1 VIVAETFSKS
11 FSPGVR
17 VGWGILPRE
26 LVGPVAALK
35 GNIDFGSPHFAQRV
49 MTAVLE
55 LGLFEPH
62 AAALRRHYSA
72 KLEAMLAAA
81 DEFLAGLP
89 GVSWQRPTGGLYIW
103 LRLPEGFDAGPSGT
117 LFDAALAEGVLYV
130 PGEYCFPGEG
140 QPVEKNT
147 MRLSFGVQG
156 AVEIR
161 RGIEA
166 LSRAIQSAQACV
178 ES

>member
-1 VIVAETFSKS
+1 M
-11 FSPGVR
+11 R
-17 VGWGILPRE
+17 VGWGILPPD
-26 LVGPVAALK
+26 LVEPIANLK

-55 LGLFEPH
+55 LDLFEPH
-62 AAALRRHYSA
+62 AAGLRRNYRT
-72 KLEAMLAAA
+72 KLEVMLAAA

-89 GVSWQRPTGGLYIW
+89 GVSWQQPTGGLYVW
-103 LRLPEGFDAGPSGT
+103 LRLPEGIDTGSGGT

-166 LSRAIQSAQACV
+166 LSRAISGVQACV
-178 ES
+178 ESK

>member
-1 VIVAETFSKS
+1 M
-11 FSPGVR
+11 
-17 VGWGILPRE
+17 
-26 LVGPVAALK
+26 K

-55 LGLFEPH
+55 LDLFEPH
-62 AAALRRHYSA
+62 VASLRRHYRA

-81 DEFLAGLP
+81 DEFLADMPGLC
-89 GVSWQRPTGGLYIW
+89 WDRPSGGLYIW
-103 LRLPEGFDAGPSGT
+103 LRLPAEIDAGETGN

-140 QPVEKNT
+140 QAVEKNT

-156 AVEIR
+156 AAEIR

-166 LSRAIQSAQACV
+166 LSRTVRHAQAGV